1 MRRLSKKEQELC
13 KRMSLEQ
20 TNQSLELTKQH
31 LDLAK
36 GYYRVAIITLIFTLF
51 FSIVS
56 IR

>member
-1 MRRLSKKEQELC
+1 
-13 KRMSLEQ
+13 MSLEQ